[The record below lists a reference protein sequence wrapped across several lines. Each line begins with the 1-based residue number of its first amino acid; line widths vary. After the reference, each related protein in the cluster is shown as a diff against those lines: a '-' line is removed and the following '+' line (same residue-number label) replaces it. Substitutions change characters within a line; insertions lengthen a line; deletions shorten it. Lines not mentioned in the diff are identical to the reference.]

1 MESQQRQ
8 PAHAFVAQTI
18 IAVACVVGSLGCGMP
33 AFAVED
39 VAKPDSKTDTKADS
53 KASTKADA
61 TADNK
66 TEAKSDSKPEA
77 KSDSK
82 PDAKTADASLP
93 EVLPPSQFF
102 GKAQM
107 GYAAARLCPEIIVKL
122 FCYCGCD
129 FTDDHHNLLDCFATD
144 HGADCHI
151 CQEAAI
157 LALKMK
163 RDEKPIAEIQK
174 AVDQKW
180 EKEYPFMEPS
190 PALKKYRA
198 TRLWKPAGAT
208 KNTGETSTSQQTKQ
222 PGKAAAKST
231 STGSNSPKVKPG
243 AKGSC
248 CGGKK

>member
-1 MESQQRQ
+1 MESQQRN
-8 PAHAFVAQTI
+8 PALAFVARTV
-18 IAVACVVGSLGCGMP
+18 IAAACVVGYLNCAIPS
-33 AFAVED
+33 FAID
-39 VAKPDSKTDTKADS
+39 DTA
-53 KASTKADA
+53 
-61 TADNK
+61 
-66 TEAKSDSKPEA
+66 
-77 KSDSK
+77 K
-82 PDAKTADASLP
+82 PDAKAEAKLESKADAKADSTGDSKTPDTKTTANASLP

-163 RDEKPIAEIQK
+163 RDEKPLADIQK

-208 KNTGETSTSQQTKQ
+208 KASSEKSASQQSKQ
-222 PGKAAAKST
+222 SDKPAAKST
-231 STGSNSPKVKPG
+231 SPSSGAPKVKPG
-243 AKGSC
+243 AKSSC
-248 CGGKK
+248 CSGKK

>member
-1 MESQQRQ
+1 MRFARVSL
-8 PAHAFVAQTI
+8 A
-18 IAVACVVGSLGCGMP
+18 IACIAAASIFGDTPS
-33 AFAVED
+33 FADETVKK
-39 VAKPDSKTDTKADS
+39 ASADS
-53 KASTKADA
+53 KDTNAEKSAQPTTDNAAKKSAPKDNA
-61 TADNK
+61 ETAN
-66 TEAKSDSKPEA
+66 
-77 KSDSK
+77 
-82 PDAKTADASLP
+82 LP

-163 RDEKPIAEIQK
+163 RNDKPLADIQK

-198 TRLWKPAGAT
+198 SRLWKPAGS
-208 KNTGETSTSQQTKQ
+208 STSSKAAGAPTGQQAKQ
-222 PGKAAAKST
+222 SDKKTPGKTTASGT
-231 STGSNSPKVKPG
+231 PKVKPG
-243 AKGSC
+243 SKGSC